1 MNNQKIKRPAGFL
14 FWFKANC
21 WYFPLLGL
29 VIYSVLPNSFHITW
43 SALFLRCTRFSPTSL
58 ARVRVIMTIVRAII
72 GQLGPTPGKIC
83 CQTLDTALN
92 INTWLWL
99 RYSLGIM
106 KPEQIFKSIISP
118 LNLHWSTYTKTI
130 NNLSTTG
137 NKNKNKNIS
146 RLLNLKYW
154 IPQLAVIYS
163 TQIPYIQ
170 WWWLLQE
177 NPLY

>member
-72 GQLGPTPGKIC
+72 GQLGPTPGEIC

-106 KPEQIFKSIISP
+106 KPKQIVKSIISP
-118 LNLHWSTYTKTI
+118 LNFHWSTYTKTI
-130 NNLSTTG
+130 TNLSTTG

-146 RLLNLKYW
+146 RSLNLKYW
-154 IPQLAVIYS
+154 IPQIAVIYS
-163 TQIPYIQ
+163 TPIPYIQ